1 MRACVVM
8 ISMNQ
13 TTSTPASPA
22 PPSSSGYAD
31 VNGLHL
37 YYEEYDEQRSTTTK
51 HPLVLLHGGMLNI
64 ELNFADLITRLAPRH
79 RVIAVELQ
87 GHGRTADIE
96 RVISPAN
103 SASDVIALLDHLGID
118 HAHVLGHSMG
128 GAVAMELAVS
138 HPDRVLSV
146 VPISI
151 TVRPE
156 GMHEDFSDPAKMA
169 TSTRMPTADDMAAM
183 KSTYQRLSPHPEHF
197 DEFLAA
203 LSSSQEDLRGWSDE
217 QLSAVRVPV
226 LFIIVRPR
234 LHHHRARRA
243 DGRQHAGIAAAGAA
257 GHDAHAG
264 HPPCRRPRPG
274 PGGVPQLRHD
284 TSVNAC
290 AAQSSSAHLAQLDDG
305 RDPVNRISRPH
316 AQRVPRSEAIPALRA
331 RRARAQRLCCAP
343 GAPVRRAPFRTP
355 QPGSAPSA

>member
-1 MRACVVM
+1 
-8 ISMNQ
+8 
-13 TTSTPASPA
+13 
-22 PPSSSGYAD
+22 
-31 VNGLHL
+31 LHL
-37 YYEEYDEQRSTTTK
+37 YYEEYDEPRSTTTK

-64 ELNFADLITRLAPRH
+64 ELNFADLISRLAPRH
-79 RVIAVELQ
+79 RVIAVEQQ

-118 HAHVLGHSMG
+118 RAHVLGHSMG

-138 HPDRVLSV
+138 HPDRVLSA

-197 DEFLAA
+197 DDFLAA

-217 QLSAVRVPV
+217 QLSAVRIPV
-226 LFIIVRPR
+226 LFIIGD
-234 LHHHRARRA
+234 H
-243 DGRQHAGIAAAGAA
+243 DFTTIEHAGLMVAKT
-257 GHDAHAG
+257 
-264 HPPCRRPRPG
+264 PG
-274 PGGVPQLRHD
+274 SQLLVLPGTTHMQATHRVD
-284 TSVNAC
+284 V
-290 AAQSSSAHLAQLDDG
+290 LD
-305 RDPVNRISRPH
+305 
-316 AQRVPRSEAIPALRA
+316 PALA
-331 RRARAQRLCCAP
+331 AFLN
-343 GAPVRRAPFRTP
+343 
-355 QPGSAPSA
+355 

>member
-1 MRACVVM
+1 MKTVRQRVVAM
-8 ISMNQ
+8 VALVAASVFAVAVGQ
-13 TTSTPASPA
+13 AESSEEPTKPAEKKT
-22 PPSSSGYAD
+22 GYAP
-31 VNGLHL
+31 VNGLKM
-37 YYEEYDEQRSTTTK
+37 YYEITGEGKPAVYI
-51 HPLVLLHGGMLNI
+51 HPVVSHCG
-64 ELNFADLITRLAPRH
+64 LIPGLTGNRQW
-79 RVIAVELQ
+79 IAMDLQ

-96 RVISPAN
+96 RVISPAD

-118 HAHVLGHSMG
+118 QAPVLGHSMG
-128 GAVAMELAVS
+128 AAVAMELAVS
-138 HPDRVLSV
+138 HPERVLSV

-156 GMHEDFSDPAKMA
+156 GMHADFSDAVKMA

-183 KSTYQRLSPHPEHF
+183 KSSYQRLSPHPEHF
-197 DEFLAA
+197 DDFLAA

-243 DGRQHAGIAAAGAA
+243 DGRQDAGIAAAGAA

-274 PGGVPQLRHD
+274 PGGVPQLRND
-284 TSVNAC
+284 TSLSAC
-290 AAQSSSAHLAQLDDG
+290 AAESSGAHLPSLTM
-305 RDPVNRISRPH
+305 V
-316 AQRVPRSEAIPALRA
+316 AIP
-331 RRARAQRLCCAP
+331 
-343 GAPVRRAPFRTP
+343 
-355 QPGSAPSA
+355 